1 MLVNDA
7 RDLQAVST
15 NLGGTYAL
23 GRSFSAAGFT
33 GFAPGTTFT
42 GLFDGNGGIS
52 AANYTISD
60 LTLSSANS
68 PVALFP
74 FIESGATVRNLNLA
88 NVNVAATGS
97 LMFVAPLAGENRGTI
112 SNVQVLSGTVS
123 GGSQSGVEAGGL
135 VAQNKGLIQNSSSAA
150 NVSVGNSNSVIAF
163 NVAGGL
169 VATNLGTITGS
180 SASGNVTG
188 GA

>member
-1 MLVNDA
+1 PCPGGGGVFGQQPSQLRAYMLVNNA
-7 RDLQAVST
+7 SDLQAVST

-74 FIESGATVRNLNLA
+74 FIESGATLPNLNLA
-88 NVNVAATGS
+88 HA
-97 LMFVAPLAGENRGTI
+97 TI
-112 SNVQVLSGTVS
+112 S
-123 GGSQSGVEAGGL
+123 
-135 VAQNKGLIQNSSSAA
+135 AA
-150 NVSVGNSNSVIAF
+150 
-163 NVAGGL
+163 
-169 VATNLGTITGS
+169 
-180 SASGNVTG
+180 
-188 GA
+188 